1 MRCDICDHESAK
13 WDLPPSRWTRE
24 IWICTWCFAVVRVG
38 GDGAIVRQAYSE
50 WDLRWEAAWTDMLPD
65 ARRHA
70 YGYFRRTLC
79 GIERPDLTGSP
90 FGMWGGDRDECPD
103 CTAVARAIDDRWPE
117 DRRDDLG
124 RILVPASGPAPVH
137 PSERDPLP
145 DELGHPDV
153 QVPEARR
160 SPHTRVLV
168 GSQRT
173 CGVIGDGPSAV
184 RLPACWAGYGIGPY
198 RPYDEQDRTF
208 AWFQAYAP
216 DSVPPLDEASF
227 VGDYAW
233 FGEIGE
239 PLDYRTAVTDPI
251 AAELARD
258 GLELPADFLALI
270 TRANLHRCLD
280 RVGGGAWTDVAGPV
294 PSPLDPADRLVA
306 FFRDQQSCIVW
317 YLYLH
322 HNGQS
327 AVVSSDRDL
336 TSEPGLR
343 YGPDGEVVVPKPP
356 ELFWNAPSTEIFAYR
371 FFVEGSLIDAIE
383 ERRRPD
389 EVDPEHLAYLAHYL
403 PGVSDGRRARRGAGA
418 DSGARAAGWEAPPF

>member
-1 MRCDICDHESAK
+1 MINVMRCDLCDHDLAK
-13 WDLPPSRWTRE
+13 YDVPPSRWYRE
-24 IWICTWCFAVVRVG
+24 IRICTWCFAVVRVG
-38 GDGAIVRQAYSE
+38 IDGACARQAYSE
-50 WDLRWEAAWTDMLPD
+50 WDLRWEAAWSDMLPD

-90 FGMWGGDRDECPD
+90 FGMWGGGQDECPD
-103 CTAVARAIDDRWPE
+103 CTATARAIDARWPE

-124 RILVPASGPAPVH
+124 GFLVPEPEPAP
-137 PSERDPLP
+137 EDRDPLP

-153 QVPEARR
+153 QLPEARW
-160 SPHTRVLV
+160 SPHTRVLAAAPPPPEDAY
-168 GSQRT
+168 RA
-173 CGVIGDGPSAV
+173 IGDGPSAV

-198 RPYDEQDRTF
+198 RPYDRQSRTF

-216 DSVPPLDEASF
+216 DTVPPLDEASF

-233 FGEIGE
+233 FGETGE

-270 TRANLHRCLD
+270 TRAALHRCLD
-280 RVGGGAWTDVAGPV
+280 RVGGGAWTDVSGPV

-322 HNGQS
+322 HNGRS
-327 AVVSSDRDL
+327 AVVSSARDL
-336 TSEPGLR
+336 TEEPEAR
-343 YGPDGEVVVPKPP
+343 YGPDGELVMPSPP

-371 FFVEGSLIDAIE
+371 FLAEGHLIEAIND
-383 ERRRPD
+383 RRRAAD
-389 EVDPEHLAYLAHYL
+389 LDPEHLAYLAHYL
-403 PGVSDGRRARRGAGA
+403 PGANA
-418 DSGARAAGWEAPPF
+418 D